1 MKKIGLLAVHNHNYG
16 SILQTYALQRFL
28 EDKEYSTEIL
38 LYKKTNYVKQAMRL
52 FNIPLLKAT
61 VKMKYKSVYAKAFQ
75 KETFEKV
82 LCSRERAFA
91 DFINEN
97 VKFSKVYKGRQNLIN
112 GTKNYDAF
120 VLGSD
125 QVWNPMNLGGDY
137 FTMTF
142 IPDNKKKITYAPSFG
157 VSVIPEYQRKKTAQ
171 YLKRIDCI
179 SVRELSGQKI
189 VKQLTGRTA
198 QVVVDPTMLVDKS
211 RWDELR
217 GDRIVK
223 EPYIMCYFISTN
235 PNHRIFAKRLAK
247 KTGLKI
253 VTIPHVDEFVK
264 ADVNFGDIVPS
275 GVGPAQFINLI
286 SNAEYVCTDS
296 FHATV
301 FSVLYERKFFT
312 FNRFA
317 QQTSA
322 STNSRLTSI
331 LKILGLESRMTDS
344 KRKITNE
351 DLKEIDFTDSIK
363 KLNSMRKKSEEY
375 LINSLEE

>member
-1 MKKIGLLAVHNHNYG
+1 MKKIGILAVHNHNYG

-28 EDKEYSTEIL
+28 EDKGYSTEIL

-52 FNIPLLKAT
+52 FNLPLLKAT
-61 VKMKYKSVYAKAFQ
+61 VKMKYKSIYAKTFQ

-82 LCSRERAFA
+82 LCSREQAFV
-91 DFINEN
+91 DFIDAN

-157 VSVIPEYQRKKTAQ
+157 VSVIPDYQRKKTAD
-171 YLKRIDCI
+171 YLRRIDCI

-189 VKQLTGRTA
+189 VKQLTGRNA

-211 RWDELR
+211 RWDQLR
-217 GDRIVK
+217 GERIVK

-235 PNHRIFAKRLAK
+235 PDHRVFAKRLAK

-275 GVGPAQFINLI
+275 GIGPAQFINLI

-301 FSVLYERKFFT
+301 FSVLYERNFFT

-331 LKILGLESRMTDS
+331 LKILGLEDRHTDS
-344 KRKITNE
+344 KREVTDRDLQNIDFVNAHAK
-351 DLKEIDFTDSIK
+351 LKE
-363 KLNSMRKKSEEY
+363 MQKKSEEY
-375 LINSLEE
+375 LINSLEK